1 MWQVRRGDRGGE
13 SGGPGVGFGVA
24 GRWAATYG
32 VNKLDRLVAV
42 KDRYG
47 PGNAFHLN
55 HNVTPSRA
63 GAACPVAA
71 RRHGPI
77 G

>member
-1 MWQVRRGDRGGE
+1 
-13 SGGPGVGFGVA
+13 
-24 GRWAATYG
+24 